1 MNADRPEVRTPK
13 ESEPGVV
20 THSAAHYL
28 MAIHRLHK
36 EYGYARATDVASRLR
51 VTRGAASLAMTQL
64 KKRALAAEDPNRFLL
79 LTDKGHEVVHQVE
92 RNFEVLH
99 RFLEDVLEVPADVAH
114 ADACKMEHLVSLET
128 GRRLLWLMESVLGSP
143 ALSARIR
150 RAMAD
155 FHDDDAYE
163 ADVDLVD
170 DDKPGQAKPRRE
182 GRK

>member
-1 MNADRPEVRTPK
+1 MNAERPKVRTPK
-13 ESEPGVV
+13 EGEPGGV

-36 EYGYARATDVASRLR
+36 EFGYARATDVASRLR
-51 VTRGAASLAMTQL
+51 VTRGAASMAMSQL
-64 KKRALAAEDPNRFLL
+64 KKRELAAEDPNRFLL
-79 LTDKGHEVVHQVE
+79 LTEKGHEVVHQVE
-92 RNFEVLH
+92 RNFDVLS
-99 RFLEDVLEVPADVAH
+99 RFLEDVLQVPAGVAH

-128 GRRLLWLMESVLGSP
+128 GRRLLWLMESVLGSQ

-155 FHDDDAYE
+155 YDDELSYE

-170 DDKPGQAKPRRE
+170 DDKPGRTTPRRE